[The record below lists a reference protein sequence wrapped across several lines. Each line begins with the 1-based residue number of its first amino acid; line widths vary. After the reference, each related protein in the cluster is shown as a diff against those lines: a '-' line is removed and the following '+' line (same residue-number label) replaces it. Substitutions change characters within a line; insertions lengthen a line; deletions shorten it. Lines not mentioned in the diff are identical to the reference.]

1 MKRRDLLKGTLAAGS
16 MAALAARGEEDFPGI
31 LDTNVNLFRWPFRRL
46 PLDET
51 AKLVAKLRSLG
62 INKVLAGSYEG
73 VFHRDL
79 RSANARLAQECG
91 RFTELVP
98 VASINPSKPG
108 WERDLEAAKTAIRLH
123 PAYHGYGLDHPGF
136 ADLLIAAAECEL
148 LVQLAVALE
157 DPRTQPDLMRVPEV
171 DLTPLAEAMVKVSKA
186 NVQLLNWKGR
196 GTLTN
201 TLRELPNLSVDIA
214 FADGTDAVAT
224 LVKTFGPERVLFGT
238 HAPFL
243 IPEAALLRVH
253 EAGLGENEQWAILRG
268 NSEPL
273 IRDERA

>member
-1 MKRRDLLKGTLAAGS
+1 MKRRDLLKGTFAAGS

-51 AKLVAKLRSLG
+51 EKLVAKLRSLG
-62 INKVLAGSYEG
+62 ITKALAGSYEG

-79 RSANARLAQECG
+79 SAANARLAGECS
-91 RFTELVP
+91 RFPEFVP
-98 VASINPSKPG
+98 VASINPSTSG
-108 WERDLEAAKTAIRLH
+108 WVRDLEAARTAIRLH
-123 PAYHGYGLDHPGF
+123 PGYHGYGLDHPGF
-136 ADLLIAAAECEL
+136 ADLLLAAAERGL

-157 DPRTQPDLMRVPEV
+157 DPRTQPELMRVPEV
-171 DLTPLAEAMVKVSKA
+171 DLSPIAEAMAKEPKA
-186 NVQLLNWKGR
+186 KVQLLNWKGR

-201 TLRELPNLSVDIA
+201 TLRVLPNLFVDTA
-214 FADGTDAVAT
+214 LADGTDAVAT

-253 EAGLGENEQWAILRG
+253 EAGLAEEDERAILRG
-268 NSEPL
+268 NAEPL

>member
-16 MAALAARGEEDFPGI
+16 MAALAVRGEEDFPGI

-51 AKLVAKLRSLG
+51 KKLVAKLRSLG
-62 INKVLAGSYEG
+62 ITKALAGSYEG

-79 RSANARLAQECG
+79 SSANVRLAAECA
-91 RFTELVP
+91 RFPELVP

-108 WERDLEAAKTAIRLH
+108 WEHDLDAAKTAIRLH

-136 ADLLIAAAECEL
+136 TDLLLAAAERGL

-157 DPRTQPDLMRVPEV
+157 DPRSQPELMRVPEV
-171 DLTPLAEAMVKVSKA
+171 DLSPLPAAMAKTPEVK
-186 NVQLLNWKGR
+186 VQLLNWKGR

-201 TLRELPNLSVDIA
+201 SLRELPNLSVDTA
-214 FADGTDAVAT
+214 LADGTDAVAT
-224 LVKTFGPERVLFGT
+224 LVKTFGAERVLFGT

-243 IPEAALLRVH
+243 IPEAALVRVQEADLAEGDLRAV
-253 EAGLGENEQWAILRG
+253 IR
-268 NSEPL
+268 NSADHW
-273 IRDERA
+273 IG

>member
-16 MAALAARGEEDFPGI
+16 IAALSARGEEDFRGI

-51 AKLVAKLRSLG
+51 GTLVAKMRSLG
-62 INKVLAGSYEG
+62 FTRALAGSYEG

-79 RSANARLAQECG
+79 SSANARLAAECAH
-91 RFTELVP
+91 FPELVP

-108 WERDLEAAKTAIRLH
+108 WERDLVAARTAIRLH
-123 PAYHGYGLDHPGF
+123 PAYHGYGLDDPGF
-136 ADLLIAAAECEL
+136 ADLLSAAAEGGL

-171 DLTPLAEAMVKVSKA
+171 DLSPLPEAMTKA
-186 NVQLLNWKGR
+186 PKAKVQLLNWKGR
-196 GTLTN
+196 GTLTD
-201 TLRELPNLSVDIA
+201 TLRELPNLSVDTA
-214 FADGTDAVAT
+214 LADGTDAVAT
-224 LVKTFGPERVLFGT
+224 LVKTFGQERVLFGT

-253 EAGLGENEQWAILRG
+253 EAGLGENEQLAILRG
-268 NSEPL
+268 NADAL
-273 IRDERA
+273 IRNERA